1 MKMSFYH
8 KSLSDFTKPGM
19 IKISNETFLYRL
31 FVNQYAFD
39 PDNADEVLA
48 RWKDKV
54 IEILSESDL
63 CIADWADL
71 GDLCHPL
78 IIALGIGK
86 ACNTC

>member
-1 MKMSFYH
+1 MQTGQMKMSFYH

-48 RWKDKV
+48 R
-54 IEILSESDL
+54 
-63 CIADWADL
+63 
-71 GDLCHPL
+71 
-78 IIALGIGK
+78 
-86 ACNTC
+86 